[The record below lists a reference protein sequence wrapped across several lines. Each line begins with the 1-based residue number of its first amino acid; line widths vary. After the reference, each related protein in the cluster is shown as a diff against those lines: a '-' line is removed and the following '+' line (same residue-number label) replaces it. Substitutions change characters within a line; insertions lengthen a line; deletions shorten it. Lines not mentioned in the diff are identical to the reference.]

1 MLEEM
6 IMDKESIRPD
16 HQLQQLLEQD
26 NVGKRIHLEVNYMTR
41 SNAVICDILPALSLS
56 LNGLMRER
64 KF

>member
-6 IMDKESIRPD
+6 IMDKESIRP
-16 HQLQQLLEQD
+16 ERD

-41 SNAVICDILPALSLS
+41 SDAVICDILPALSLS

>member
-6 IMDKESIRPD
+6 IMDKESIRP
-16 HQLQQLLEQD
+16 EQD

-41 SNAVICDILPALSLS
+41 SDAVICDILPALSLS